1 MEQAHF
7 RTHFVGELNKE
18 LIGKKVTV
26 NGWVQRRRDFGELI
40 FIDLRDRSGLV
51 QIVLNPEISE
61 EAIRLAEQVRSEYVL
76 AVKGTVVARSP
87 ETVNPK
93 IATGEI
99 EIQGEE
105 IHLFNP
111 SKTPPFQIDD
121 QKEIDENIRLQ
132 YRYLD
137 LRRPQM
143 QRNLILRHQALQEV
157 RHYLSE
163 QGFLEIETP
172 MLTKTTPEGARDY
185 LVPSRL
191 HEGAFY
197 ALPQSPQLF
206 KQLLMVS
213 GFERY
218 FQVTRCFRDEDLRA
232 DRQPEFTQI
241 DIETSFLSR
250 SELRKV
256 MEGLFQTLFAR
267 LLDVKLPD
275 AFPTMTYQEAMERFG
290 TDKPDLRFGMELIDL
305 SAALAGTSFKVFAQV
320 LQKGGQVKA
329 LNVKGG
335 AAMTRKEIDQW
346 GEVAQ
351 SLGAKGL
358 AWITFKK
365 GEAKGPIV
373 KFFAPEEI
381 EAIRQTT
388 QAEEGDLLFFAADSK
403 KRVADLLGELRL
415 RLGRERS
422 LIDESQYAFVWIT
435 DFPLFEWDEEKGK
448 YEAMHHPFTM
458 PRREDIPLMDTDPGR
473 VRADCDDLVLNGYE
487 LSSGSQ
493 RIYQREIQEK
503 VFEVLGIS
511 LDEAREK
518 FGFLLEAFEYGAP
531 PHGGIAFGF
540 DRVVMLMAGVQNLRE
555 CIAFP
560 KNAQAFDPLT
570 EAPSPVS
577 SEQLAELHI
586 RTKKRRSL
594 H

>member
-1 MEQAHF
+1 MEQEHF

-18 LIGKKVTV
+18 LIGQQVIV

-51 QIVLNPEISE
+51 QIVLNLEISE

-76 AVKGTVVARSP
+76 AVKGKIVARSP

-143 QRNLILRHQALQEV
+143 QRNLVLRHHALQEV

-250 SELRKV
+250 SELRKI

-267 LLDVKLPD
+267 LLDVKLPNT
-275 AFPTMTYQEAMERFG
+275 FPTMTYQEAMERFG

-305 SAALAGTSFKVFAQV
+305 SAALEGTSFKVFAQA

-335 AAMTRKEIDQW
+335 ASMTRKEIDQW

-415 RLGRERS
+415 CLGRERG

-458 PRREDIPLMDTDPGR
+458 PRREDIPLMDTDPGQ

-511 LDEAREK
+511 LEEAREK

-540 DRVVMLMAGVQNLRE
+540 DRIVMLMAGVQNLRE

-586 RTKKRRSL
+586 RTKKKRQSN
-594 H
+594 